1 MTMSRVDLP
10 LTTHLLALGTAAA
23 ELGGHAAAAGRD
35 APVPECPGWSVAD
48 LVAHQGMVHRWATA
62 SLEGRTV
69 DDAAL
74 EAEGLAAPEP
84 TEWLA
89 AGAAA
94 LVAALEAADDD
105 VEAMVFLRDPPPP
118 RQFWARRQAHE
129 TTVHAVDAL
138 AAALGRAPLAAET
151 WVDPVLAADG
161 VDELLTGFL
170 TRSRS
175 RLRSDRPLRVVV
187 APPDAALWWQV
198 DVADGPPVT
207 TRHAVG
213 PGASYDALDADL
225 VLAAPSVPTYLTLWN
240 RGDEAAGHAGGTHA
254 EEALDLWRRL
264 ARVT

>member
-1 MTMSRVDLP
+1 MPRVDLP
-10 LTTHLLALGTAAA
+10 MSTHLLALGTAAA

-35 APVPECPGWSVAD
+35 APVPGCPDWIVAD

-62 SLEGRTV
+62 TLEGRDV

-94 LVAALEAADDD
+94 LVTALEGADDD
-105 VEAMVFLRDPPPP
+105 LDVRVFLRDPPPP

-138 AAALGRAPLAAET
+138 AAALGRAPLAVET
-151 WVDPVLAADG
+151 WIDPLVAADG

-170 TRSRS
+170 TRSTS
-175 RLRSDRPLRVVV
+175 RLRSERPLRVVV

-198 DVADGPPVT
+198 DVGEGPPVT

-213 PGASYDALDADL
+213 PGSAHDGSDADL
-225 VLAAPSVPTYLTLWN
+225 VLTAPAVPTYLTLWN
-240 RGDEAAGHAGGTHA
+240 RGDEATAHAAGRAA
-254 EEALDLWRRL
+254 EEALELWRAT